1 VRIVLYSLVA
11 ATVFFMVFPANSS
24 FLKNPF
30 AFYDPLIALV
40 LRQVL
45 KDTLPS
51 GVQLIAGEL
60 TAPLEIYLIGSF
72 ILGVAVSAPVIAYET
87 FRYIDPALYPE
98 ERRAIYPFIASF
110 SILFLIGGA
119 FGYKILAPFM
129 IWAMVPFFNI
139 AGAVPFIN
147 AMDFY
152 NLVFVTTLA
161 TGFSFTLPVFFVLLV
176 RFGILKTSYV
186 TTRRRY
192 IYAAMYVITA
202 VITPD
207 GGPLADVALF
217 IPMVL
222 LLELAVLFGKRYEKK
237 GERYRPEP
245 AKPVFTKCRFCGELL
260 IARSGFCPACGKA
273 QV

>member
-1 VRIVLYSLVA
+1 
-11 ATVFFMVFPANSS
+11 MVFPADAS
-24 FLKNPF
+24 FLANPF
-30 AFYDPLIALV
+30 AFYNPLIALV
-40 LRQVL
+40 LKQILRDVL
-45 KDTLPS
+45 PPS
-51 GVQLIAGEL
+51 VQLIAGEL

-72 ILGVAVSAPVIAYET
+72 ILGLAVSTPIIAYEAY
-87 FRYIDPALYPE
+87 RYVDPALYPD
-98 ERRAIYPFIASF
+98 ERRVTYPFIASF
-110 SILFLIGGA
+110 TGLFIVGAA
-119 FGYKILAPFM
+119 FGYRILAPFM
-129 IWAMVPFFNI
+129 VWAMVPFFNI
-139 AGAVPFIN
+139 AGATPLIN

-176 RFGILKTSYV
+176 RFGIVRTSFV

-192 IYAAMYVITA
+192 IYAAMYIITA

-237 GERYRPEP
+237 GVVYRLDR
-245 AKPVFTKCRFCGELL
+245 AKPVYTKCRYCGGLL
-260 IARSGFCPACGKA
+260 GSREAFCPTCGKA
-273 QV
+273 QA